1 MSQCERC
8 GGRLKRVHRTFLE
21 RFRYLAVFECQD
33 CLQQVCVP
41 RQYRYHFGEEA
52 RCPHCGTTRLSKLK
66 ERDGIDPMESGV
78 LNLVEHLAGG
88 RLYHCCFCRIQFYD
102 RRSAV
107 SRAPSEADPEEL
119 KATGAASAPATT
131 PRDTA
136 ISDG

>member
-1 MSQCERC
+1 M
-8 GGRLKRVHRTFLE
+8 
-21 RFRYLAVFECQD
+21 AIFECTD
-33 CLQQVCVP
+33 CQLQVCVP
-41 RQYRYHFGEEA
+41 RRYRYHLSKEA

-102 RRSAV
+102 RRPLEP
-107 SRAPSEADPEEL
+107 REAEPEVL
-119 KATGAASAPATT
+119 KAAAAAAHATT

-136 ISDG
+136 RSDG